1 MIENESLNLIKVSK
15 IV

>member
-15 IV
+15 NV